1 MSLANISIVG
11 NLVKQPEQM
20 HFVSGKV
27 KTTFTVAV
35 NAFGRPARGV
45 DTADFY
51 RVETWG
57 KLAELAGKYLEKG
70 NQIAV
75 SGRLLFDRFVD
86 QQGKNRVIPVVEAN
100 QLSLPPKPKTNGNI
114 SSEAHRDIEA
124 SDVCASE
131 QSVPVSGHI
140 LVDDQHGDLQEG
152 EHSIDQDNSIAE
164 IFSGA
169 VVSDQLDQIDNDCNL
184 VEIENK
190 VKAKS
195 KKQEK
200 IAVGQ

>member
-11 NLVKQPEQM
+11 NLVKPPEQM

-35 NAFGRPARGV
+35 NGFGRPARGG

-57 KLAELAGKYLEKG
+57 KLAELAGKYLDKG

-100 QLSLPPKPKTNGNI
+100 QLSLPPKPKSNSTETYSQNEEKEQGVPMGGQILADDPND
-114 SSEAHRDIEA
+114 SIE
-124 SDVCASE
+124 
-131 QSVPVSGHI
+131 
-140 LVDDQHGDLQEG
+140 
-152 EHSIDQDNSIAE
+152 E
-164 IFSGA
+164 IFAANIVESEGDA
-169 VVSDQLDQIDNDCNL
+169 DFNL

-195 KKQEK
+195 KKPDK
-200 IAVGQ
+200 VAVVQ

>member
-11 NLVKQPEQM
+11 NLVKPPEQM
-20 HFVSGKV
+20 NFVSGKI

-35 NAFGRPARGV
+35 NGFGRPARGG

-57 KLAELAGKYLEKG
+57 KLAELAGKYLDKG

-75 SGRLLFDRFVD
+75 SGRLIFDRFVD

-100 QLSLPPKPKTNGNI
+100 QLSLPPKPKSNDNTAPSYENTDEI
-114 SSEAHRDIEA
+114 SSVSAR
-124 SDVCASE
+124 
-131 QSVPVSGHI
+131 QGVPIGGQI
-140 LVDDQHGDLQEG
+140 LVDDQAD
-152 EHSIDQDNSIAE
+152 SIGE
-164 IFSGA
+164 IFAGMP
-169 VVSDQLDQIDNDCNL
+169 LDEQGSADFNL
-184 VEIENK
+184 IELEDK

-200 IAVGQ
+200 VAIGQ

>member
-35 NAFGRPARGV
+35 NGFGRPARGG

-57 KLAELAGKYLEKG
+57 KLADLAAKYLDKG

-75 SGRLLFDRFVD
+75 SGRLMFDRFVD

-100 QLSLPPKPKTNGNI
+100 QLSLPPRSKT
-114 SSEAHRDIEA
+114 SEGSTAHLEEPGVDTADGAERG
-124 SDVCASE
+124 
-131 QSVPVSGHI
+131 VPMAGQV
-140 LVDDQHGDLQEG
+140 LVE
-152 EHSIDQDNSIAE
+152 
-164 IFSGA
+164 
-169 VVSDQLDQIDNDCNL
+169 DQIDPIQELFAGSILEEDAESKL
-184 VEIENK
+184 VDIDNK
-190 VKAKS
+190 VKAKN
-195 KKQEK
+195 KRQEK
-200 IAVGQ
+200 VAIG

>member
-11 NLVKQPEQM
+11 NLVKPPEQM
-20 HFVSGKV
+20 HFVSGKT

-35 NAFGRPARGV
+35 NGFGRPARGG

-57 KLAELAGKYLEKG
+57 KLAELAGKYLDKG

-86 QQGKNRVIPVVEAN
+86 QQGKNRMIPVVEAN
-100 QLSLPPKPKTNGNI
+100 QLSLPPKPKTNNDGD
-114 SSEAHRDIEA
+114 SAGYASTDMREAGIPERG
-124 SDVCASE
+124 
-131 QSVPVSGHI
+131 VPVSGQI
-140 LVDDQHGDLQEG
+140 LMDDQNNTVE
-152 EHSIDQDNSIAE
+152 E
-164 IFSGA
+164 IFAGS
-169 VVSDQLDQIDNDCNL
+169 VVEEQADADFNL

-195 KKQEK
+195 KRQEK
-200 IAVGQ
+200 VAIGQ

>member
-11 NLVKQPEQM
+11 NLVKTPEQM

-35 NAFGRPARGV
+35 NGFGRPARGG

-57 KLAELAGKYLEKG
+57 KLAELAGKYLDKG
-70 NQIAV
+70 NQIGV

-100 QLSLPPKPKTNGNI
+100 QLSLPPRPKANENAI
-114 SSEAHRDIEA
+114 HSFESEVDGTCALQPNAIQQ
-124 SDVCASE
+124 DV
-131 QSVPVSGHI
+131 PIGGHI
-140 LVDDQHGDLQEG
+140 LVNEELDSLE
-152 EHSIDQDNSIAE
+152 E
-164 IFSGA
+164 IFADQSGLA
-169 VVSDQLDQIDNDCNL
+169 SSDL
-184 VEIENK
+184 
-190 VKAKS
+190 
-195 KKQEK
+195 K
-200 IAVGQ
+200 ISGNGK

>member
-11 NLVKQPEQM
+11 NLVKPPEQM
-20 HFVSGKV
+20 HFVSGKI

-35 NAFGRPARGV
+35 NGFGRPARGG

-57 KLAELAGKYLEKG
+57 KLAELAGKYLDKG
-70 NQIAV
+70 NQITV

-100 QLSLPPKPKTNGNI
+100 QLSLPPRPKAGTIGGVDHDENTDMRESSATKNSIPI
-114 SSEAHRDIEA
+114 SGQIA
-124 SDVCASE
+124 
-131 QSVPVSGHI
+131 
-140 LVDDQHGDLQEG
+140 LVDR
-152 EHSIDQDNSIAE
+152 DNTIEE
-164 IFSGA
+164 IFAGSA
-169 VVSDQLDQIDNDCNL
+169 VEEQASADFNL
-184 VEIENK
+184 VELENK

-195 KKQEK
+195 KRQEK
-200 IAVGQ
+200 VAIGQ

>member
-11 NLVKQPEQM
+11 NLVKPPEQM
-20 HFVSGKV
+20 HFVSGKI

-35 NAFGRPARGV
+35 NGFGRPARGG

-57 KLAELAGKYLEKG
+57 KLAELAAKYLDKG

-100 QLSLPPKPKTNGNI
+100 QLSLPPKPKANNNGAEGDENADM
-114 SSEAHRDIEA
+114 SEAGAEKG
-124 SDVCASE
+124 
-131 QSVPVSGHI
+131 VPVSGQI
-140 LVDDQHGDLQEG
+140 LMDDQNNTIE
-152 EHSIDQDNSIAE
+152 E
-164 IFSGA
+164 IFAGS
-169 VVSDQLDQIDNDCNL
+169 VVAENADADFNL
-184 VEIENK
+184 VEIDNK

-195 KKQEK
+195 KRLEK
-200 IAVGQ
+200 VAIGQ

>member
-11 NLVKQPEQM
+11 NLVKPPEQM

-35 NAFGRPARGV
+35 NAFGRPARGG

-100 QLSLPPKPKTNGNI
+100 QMSLPPKPKTKEMDQGAAI
-114 SSEAHRDIEA
+114 GG
-124 SDVCASE
+124 
-131 QSVPVSGHI
+131 QI
-140 LVDDQHGDLQEG
+140 LIDDQIANE
-152 EHSIDQDNSIAE
+152 QDKSIAE
-164 IFSGA
+164 IFSGST
-169 VVSDQLDQIDNDCNL
+169 VSDQIDNDFNL
-184 VEIENK
+184 LEIDNK

-195 KKQEK
+195 KRQEK
-200 IAVGQ
+200 VAAGQ

>member
-11 NLVKQPEQM
+11 NLVKSPEQM

-35 NAFGRPARGV
+35 NGFGRPARGG

-57 KLAELAGKYLEKG
+57 KLAELAGKYLDKG

-86 QQGKNRVIPVVEAN
+86 QQGKNRVVPIVEAN
-100 QLSLPPKPKTNGNI
+100 QLSLPPKPRSNSNYAGERI
-114 SSEAHRDIEA
+114 EEA
-124 SDVCASE
+124 SANE
-131 QSVPVSGHI
+131 TMTGAPIGGQI
-140 LVDDQHGDLQEG
+140 IADDQMD
-152 EHSIDQDNSIAE
+152 SIKE
-164 IFSGA
+164 IFA
-169 VVSDQLDQIDNDCNL
+169 DAEDETNSDFNL
-184 VEIENK
+184 VETQN
-190 VKAKS
+190 KAKA
-195 KKQEK
+195 KHNKLER
-200 IAVGQ
+200 IAMSQ

>member
-11 NLVKQPEQM
+11 NLVKPPEQM
-20 HFVSGKV
+20 QFVSGKV

-35 NAFGRPARGV
+35 NGFGRPARGG

-57 KLAELAGKYLEKG
+57 KLAELAGKYLDKG
-70 NQIAV
+70 NQIGV

-100 QLSLPPKPKTNGNI
+100 QLSLPPRPKTGEENSDR
-114 SSEAHRDIEA
+114 SSHTADLG
-124 SDVCASE
+124 
-131 QSVPVSGHI
+131 VPIGGQI
-140 LVDDQHGDLQEG
+140 LVDDQID
-152 EHSIDQDNSIAE
+152 SIEE
-164 IFSGA
+164 IFSGR
-169 VVSDQLDQIDNDCNL
+169 VVDEGASADFNL
-184 VEIENK
+184 VEIDNK

>member
-11 NLVKQPEQM
+11 NLVKPPEQM
-20 HFVSGKV
+20 HFVSGKI

-35 NAFGRPARGV
+35 NGFGRPARGG

-57 KLAELAGKYLEKG
+57 KLAELAGKYLDKG

-100 QLSLPPKPKTNGNI
+100 QLSLPPKPKSNNNNTD
-114 SSEAHRDIEA
+114 SQSEEIVE
-124 SDVCASE
+124 SE
-131 QSVPVSGHI
+131 
-140 LVDDQHGDLQEG
+140 GDA
-152 EHSIDQDNSIAE
+152 D
-164 IFSGA
+164 F
-169 VVSDQLDQIDNDCNL
+169 NL

-195 KKQEK
+195 KKPDK
-200 IAVGQ
+200 VAVGQ

>member
-11 NLVKQPEQM
+11 NLVKMPEQM
-20 HFVSGKV
+20 HFVSGKI

-35 NAFGRPARGV
+35 NGYGRPARGG

-100 QLSLPPKPKTNGNI
+100 QLSLPPKPKTNNTYI
-114 SSEAHRDIEA
+114 DSSEPLE
-124 SDVCASE
+124 SGVCSNE
-131 QSVPVSGHI
+131 QGVPVSGQI
-140 LVDDQHGDLQEG
+140 LVDDQQN
-152 EHSIDQDNSIAE
+152 DQDDSVAE
-164 IFSGA
+164 IFAGS
-169 VVSDQLDQIDNDCNL
+169 VVDQVDPDLNL
-184 VEIENK
+184 VEMDNK

-195 KKQEK
+195 KRQEK

>member
-11 NLVKQPEQM
+11 NLVKPPEQM
-20 HFVSGKV
+20 NFASGKT

-35 NAFGRPARGV
+35 NSFGRPARGG

-100 QLSLPPKPKTNGNI
+100 QLSLPPKPKTNNSYSGAEDMESNESFSGLAAAAESALRANPI
-114 SSEAHRDIEA
+114 
-124 SDVCASE
+124 
-131 QSVPVSGHI
+131 SGHI
-140 LVDDQHGDLQEG
+140 IVDEDTQTND
-152 EHSIDQDNSIAE
+152 SIEE
-164 IFSGA
+164 IFAGSIVDVQPDA
-169 VVSDQLDQIDNDCNL
+169 DFNL
-184 VEIENK
+184 VEIDNK

-195 KKQEK
+195 KRGEK
-200 IAVGQ
+200 VAVG

>member
-11 NLVKQPEQM
+11 NLVKPPEQM
-20 HFVSGKV
+20 HFVSGKI

-35 NAFGRPARGV
+35 NAFGKPARGG

-75 SGRLLFDRFVD
+75 SGRLIFDRFVD

-100 QLSLPPKPKTNGNI
+100 QMSLPPKPKTNNNVG
-114 SSEAHRDIEA
+114 EAVTDIEA
-124 SDVCASE
+124 NTNCSSEVCESE
-131 QSVPVSGHI
+131 KGVPVSGHI
-140 LVDDQHGDLQEG
+140 LVDDQNNN
-152 EHSIDQDNSIAE
+152 DQDDSIAE
-164 IFSGA
+164 IFAGT
-169 VVSDQLDQIDNDCNL
+169 VVSDKIDDQVNDNFNL

-200 IAVGQ
+200 IAVG

>member
-11 NLVKQPEQM
+11 NLVKPPEQM
-20 HFVSGKV
+20 HFVSGKT

-35 NAFGRPARGV
+35 NGFGRPARGG

-57 KLAELAGKYLEKG
+57 KLAELAGKYLDKG

-86 QQGKNRVIPVVEAN
+86 QQGKNRMIPVVEAN
-100 QLSLPPKPKTNGNI
+100 QLSLPPKSKTNNDGD
-114 SSEAHRDIEA
+114 SAGYASTDLREAGANERG
-124 SDVCASE
+124 
-131 QSVPVSGHI
+131 VPVSGQI
-140 LVDDQHGDLQEG
+140 SMDDQSNTIE
-152 EHSIDQDNSIAE
+152 E
-164 IFSGA
+164 IFAGSIVEEQTDA
-169 VVSDQLDQIDNDCNL
+169 DFNL

-195 KKQEK
+195 KRQEK
-200 IAVGQ
+200 IAIGQ

>member
-11 NLVKQPEQM
+11 NLVKPPEQM
-20 HFVSGKV
+20 HFVSGKI

-35 NAFGRPARGV
+35 NGFGRPARGG

-57 KLAELAGKYLEKG
+57 KLAELAGKYLDKG

-100 QLSLPPKPKTNGNI
+100 QLSLPPKPRSIDNIASTNGNTTGG
-114 SSEAHRDIEA
+114 A
-124 SDVCASE
+124 E
-131 QSVPVSGHI
+131 QAIPIGGQI
-140 LVDDQHGDLQEG
+140 LVNDQID
-152 EHSIDQDNSIAE
+152 SIEE
-164 IFSGA
+164 IFSGS
-169 VVSDQLDQIDNDCNL
+169 VVEDREAADFNL

-195 KKQEK
+195 KRQEK
-200 IAVGQ
+200 VAVG

>member
-11 NLVKQPEQM
+11 NLVKPPEQM

-35 NAFGRPARGV
+35 NAFGKPARGG

-100 QLSLPPKPKTNGNI
+100 QMSLPPKPKLNENMAQNYESTGESTNGGG
-114 SSEAHRDIEA
+114 
-124 SDVCASE
+124 V
-131 QSVPVSGHI
+131 Q
-140 LVDDQHGDLQEG
+140 
-152 EHSIDQDNSIAE
+152 
-164 IFSGA
+164 
-169 VVSDQLDQIDNDCNL
+169 
-184 VEIENK
+184 
-190 VKAKS
+190 
-195 KKQEK
+195 
-200 IAVGQ
+200 

>member
-11 NLVKQPEQM
+11 NLVKTPEQM

-35 NAFGRPARGV
+35 NGFGKPARGG

-57 KLAELAGKYLEKG
+57 KLAELAGKYLDKG

-100 QLSLPPKPKTNGNI
+100 QLSLPPKPKANENIARSYESADGNI
-114 SSEAHRDIEA
+114 NDAAGIPIGGD
-124 SDVCASE
+124 
-131 QSVPVSGHI
+131 I
-140 LVDDQHGDLQEG
+140 LVEDQVD
-152 EHSIDQDNSIAE
+152 SIEE
-164 IFSGA
+164 IFAGSA
-169 VVSDQLDQIDNDCNL
+169 VEDKEAFNL
-184 VEIENK
+184 VEMDNK

-200 IAVGQ
+200 VAVGQ